1 MESSPIDQFIGN
13 LQLSLSTH
21 SIIDKLPIINKLH
34 LFQLQHFK
42 LPFVRQ
48 IVLNSPFENF
58 NHIFLF
64 LQNSP
69 MGLLLLPVLEEMGF
83 VVV

>member
-48 IVLNSPFENF
+48 IIPDRAFENF
-58 NHIFLF
+58 NCIFLL

-69 MGLLLLPVLEEMGF
+69 IMFLLLPVLKHVDF
-83 VVV
+83 VIL